1 MKRTLIT
8 PDEAADL
15 LGVAA
20 KTVARW
26 SDEGRLWRTF
36 TAGGQR
42 RYDQAEVK
50 NLARDLAGKK

>member
-8 PDEAADL
+8 PDEAAEL
-15 LGVAA
+15 LGVTP
-20 KTVARW
+20 KTLARW

-50 NLARDLAGKK
+50 KLARDLAGKK

>member
-1 MKRTLIT
+1 MDLIT
-8 PDEAADL
+8 PDEAAEL
-15 LGVAA
+15 LGVTP
-20 KTVARW
+20 KTLARW

-50 NLARDLAGKK
+50 KLARDLAGKK

>member
-8 PDEAADL
+8 PSEAAEL
-15 LGVAA
+15 LGVHPI
-20 KTVARW
+20 TVARW

-50 NLARDLAGKK
+50 KLARDLAGKK